1 MTSVTRSAHLHIL
14 TEGQQRLEL
23 IPACTGPEAATFIF
37 MFKSNFGVFLKSWE
51 KLQLSHTKEP
61 TCKLR
66 VFVLKAASAN
76 CVSTELAQ
84 MIRSLCCLF
93 ALCHFLQDLAFKF
106 QDEKLQQQKKK
117 LQSWWFFFSNFS
129 DKNSEKIFRHCYTG
143 IKANINIQFCT
154 CCSLINYTSQCC
166 A

>member
-106 QDEKLQQQKKK
+106 QDEKLQQKKK
-117 LQSWWFFFSNFS
+117 TSKLMIFFFQISQTKILKKYSDIVTQVSRPILIFS
-129 DKNSEKIFRHCYTG
+129 FVL
-143 IKANINIQFCT
+143 AVV
-154 CCSLINYTSQCC
+154 
-166 A
+166 

>member
-117 LQSWWFFFSNFS
+117 TSKLMIFFFQISQTKILKKYSDIVTQVSRPILIFS
-129 DKNSEKIFRHCYTG
+129 FVL
-143 IKANINIQFCT
+143 AVV
-154 CCSLINYTSQCC
+154 
-166 A
+166 

>member
-106 QDEKLQQQKKK
+106 QDEKLQQKKK
-117 LQSWWFFFSNFS
+117 NFKVDDFFFQISQTKILKKYSDIVTQVSRPILIFS
-129 DKNSEKIFRHCYTG
+129 FVL
-143 IKANINIQFCT
+143 AVV
-154 CCSLINYTSQCC
+154 
-166 A
+166 